1 MENSQQI
8 NTEIRISDI
17 ISTDF
22 HSYRV
27 LGMKQDLIS
36 LIRLN
41 TNKIEIIFHRSADLL
56 AMIESGEVN
65 LVHQQRVQDEN
76 TESRSITVNDAFKEK
91 LAIVTE
97 IDRTFGPLYEDLI
110 QRGKRN
116 ETIQNLILNYSYK
129 KSNIY
134 NLIRKWLQS
143 GFNKNALIDH
153 RNAKKSLTSYTNKT
167 GRPRNPDVNHVK
179 MIDAGIPL
187 TNDVREHFEYGK
199 RELLSGRSKNI
210 RSAYS
215 AVLGKY
221 YTRIIVDDNTVR
233 KERLPANECPTE
245 AQFRYFI
252 RKNVPKETLDRVKTS
267 AREVRN
273 DKRLLLSD
281 SLYGIKGPMDI
292 VEIDECEL
300 DVSLVSVED
309 RSIVVGRPVLY
320 VMIDV
325 YSRLIVGYSISFENN
340 SIRGLTNCLL
350 SLSDNMEEKCR
361 KFGINLKP
369 GLWPSGYLPYC
380 IRSDYGSEYL
390 SHAFTDIC
398 NALNIRKELVPPAT
412 GSLKGLVEQCF
423 HQIHSRQNPNLQHKG
438 LIEKRYDSDHHK
450 TATLNINEMEA
461 IIISS
466 IVVHNNRYMSDY
478 PLNPDMRTNNIE
490 PRPVTLWKYGC
501 EINGNPRPITNVDIF
516 KYTLLS
522 PVHASIDRTGI
533 NFKELSYV
541 NIADRELLSQMYKAG
556 RTRVPLETARIDE
569 RSIGTI
575 YYLQDNVIKTASLNP
590 KKVKNSGYGDLSI
603 QEYKALQNKKKRQD
617 SLGKDTNLSHEVALQ
632 EHQVNIIKEAE
643 KKSKGVTRKVTDDIR
658 KNRAKEKKRR
668 SQKELTMLNVEN
680 SIEAENA
687 APAEQLNTKENFIP
701 EISYEDALQALD
713 NEIWGDVE

>member
-450 TATLNINEMEA
+450 TATLNIIHNAQQRVDSLDVPGLCASFVSAVQDMLVPRTMEA
-461 IIISS
+461 LNATGYGKLAVAGGVAANSHIR
-466 IVVHNNRYMSDY
+466 NAFQQECAKCGATLYLP
-478 PLNPDMRTNNIE
+478 PLSLCGDNGAMIACQGYYEYLAGNIAGQE
-490 PRPVTLWKYGC
+490 LNA
-501 EINGNPRPITNVDIF
+501 IAS
-516 KYTLLS
+516 LS
-522 PVHASIDRTGI
+522 PEKG
-533 NFKELSYV
+533 SY
-541 NIADRELLSQMYKAG
+541 AMK
-556 RTRVPLETARIDE
+556 
-569 RSIGTI
+569 
-575 YYLQDNVIKTASLNP
+575 
-590 KKVKNSGYGDLSI
+590 
-603 QEYKALQNKKKRQD
+603 
-617 SLGKDTNLSHEVALQ
+617 
-632 EHQVNIIKEAE
+632 
-643 KKSKGVTRKVTDDIR
+643 
-658 KNRAKEKKRR
+658 
-668 SQKELTMLNVEN
+668 
-680 SIEAENA
+680 
-687 APAEQLNTKENFIP
+687 
-701 EISYEDALQALD
+701 
-713 NEIWGDVE
+713 